1 MHEIKHQRHG
11 GTYKDKA
18 SELINTNSDIY
29 DWVVDIDLIT
39 KITKEG
45 WDVHFGK
52 NFLNSSTK
60 KLQKQVIGCSGSD
73 GKISKKAGEGQ
84 KTPPAL
90 AGVDPGKHGD
100 ENMVGVETLT
110 ESWEGAIVAVVGLY
124 DKGKTFVLNN

>member
-60 KLQKQVIGCSGSD
+60 KIQRQVIGCLGSD
-73 GKISKKAGEGQ
+73 GKISNMPGEGQ

-90 AGVDPGKHGD
+90 AGVNPEKLDE
-100 ENMVGVETLT
+100 ENMVDLETLRET
-110 ESWEGAIVAVVGLY
+110 WEGAIVAVVGLY